1 MGKKKIDMTGYDNVP
16 DYSGC
21 CPDCPVCGETMGYSY
36 IRSEFKCPEC
46 GHIMDEDDWDYEHIY
61 MTTQI
66 IHHLDVRLAED
77 RGRIVKQV
85 AKYLTI
91 NINMARV

>member
-1 MGKKKIDMTGYDNVP
+1 MSKKKIDMTGYDNVP

-46 GHIMDEDDWDYEHIY
+46 GHIMDEDD
-61 MTTQI
+61 
-66 IHHLDVRLAED
+66 
-77 RGRIVKQV
+77 
-85 AKYLTI
+85 
-91 NINMARV
+91 

>member
-1 MGKKKIDMTGYDNVP
+1 MTMFPIIVVAVRIVRFAAKLWDTVIFGQNL
-16 DYSGC
+16 SALSAGISWMKTT
-21 CPDCPVCGETMGYSY
+21 G
-36 IRSEFKCPEC
+36 
-46 GHIMDEDDWDYEHIY
+46 IMNIY

-85 AKYLTI
+85 VKYLTI
-91 NINMARV
+91 SINMARV